1 MKLLKKYKLLK
12 QITLPRGTK
21 QKNNL
26 LHYHILKNLD
36 GR

>member
-21 QKNNL
+21 QKYFTTL
-26 LHYHILKNLD
+26 SYIEKS
-36 GR
+36 